1 MSSENSPAPLT
12 GAKWLGRNV
21 LAIGMLSLCSDM
33 GHELTT
39 SVLPLFLATFGGGA
53 IALGTIEGVS
63 DAASSLV
70 KMWMSF
76 ESDRVGKRKPIQAIG
91 YLVTALMGCFA
102 FVTNWWQLVVV
113 RAIGWIGR
121 GARGPLRD
129 ALLSESVTPEAHGR
143 AFGFE
148 SAMDTLG
155 AIIGPVIAL
164 SLIGVISLRHIF
176 LVSFIPGFAA
186 FFIAVFWVK
195 EVRREPQPHLRM
207 WASVRA
213 LPTSFWRYAI
223 PVGIFGLGNFA
234 HTLLVL
240 RAVTL
245 LTPMYGQA
253 TAGRIGIAL
262 YILHNVIYAAISY
275 PIGALGDKRGKRGLL
290 MIGYLLFG
298 ALCLLLMI
306 HSHPLPVLIGIF
318 LLAGIYIGI
327 VDSMERA
334 IAADIIPL
342 KQRGTGFG
350 ALATINSIGDL
361 VSSILVGFLWT
372 RYSVGAGAVY
382 AATLTIA
389 GGILLW
395 LWSPHNK
402 NQDGTVS
409 LTDPIT

>member
-1 MSSENSPAPLT
+1 VPLEIDKTSPPMT
-12 GAKWLGRNV
+12 AKWLGRNV

-39 SVLPLFLATFGGGA
+39 SVLPLFLASFGGGA

-76 ESDRVGKRKPIQAIG
+76 ESDRVGKRKPILAIG

-102 FVTNWWQLVVV
+102 FVTAWWQLVVV

-129 ALLSESVTPEAHGR
+129 ALLSESVPPEAHGR

-155 AIIGPVIAL
+155 AIIGPIIAL
-164 SLIGVISLRHIF
+164 SLIGIISLRHIF

-186 FFIAVFWVK
+186 FFIATFWVK

-213 LPTSFWRYAI
+213 LPSSFWRYAI
-223 PVGIFGLGNFA
+223 PVGIFGF
-234 HTLLVL
+234 
-240 RAVTL
+240 
-245 LTPMYGQA
+245 YGQA
-253 TAGRIGIAL
+253 AASRIGIAL

-275 PIGALGDKRGKRGLL
+275 PIGALGDRRGKRGLL

-298 ALCLLLMI
+298 VLCLLLFV

-318 LLAGIYIGI
+318 LLAGVYIGI

-342 KQRGTGFG
+342 QQRGTGFG

-372 RYSVGAGAVY
+372 RYSVGAGAMY
-382 AATLTIA
+382 AAALTIA

-395 LWSPHNK
+395 LWSPHNR
-402 NQDGTVS
+402 NQDGASS
-409 LTDPIT
+409 LSELST